1 MRIIRSTL
9 MGLSAIV
16 CLFLTTAITHCQ
28 QMEMRQA
35 ELFDAEKFARTQ
47 PAVGESAPAL
57 ELQTLDGRTVKLSD
71 YCGKTTVLIKAGYT

>member
-1 MRIIRSTL
+1 MSIIRTTS
-9 MGLSAIV
+9 MGLLAIA
-16 CLFLTTAITHCQ
+16 CLFWATAETQSQ

-35 ELFDAEKFARTQ
+35 ELFDAKKFARTQ

-71 YCGKTTVLIKAGYT
+71 YRGKTTVLIKAGYT